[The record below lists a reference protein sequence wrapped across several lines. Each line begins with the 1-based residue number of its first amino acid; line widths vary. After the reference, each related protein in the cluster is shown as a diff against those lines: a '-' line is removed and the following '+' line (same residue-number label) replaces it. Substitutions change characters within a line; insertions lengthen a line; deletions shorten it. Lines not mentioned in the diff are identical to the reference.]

1 MGAADH
7 RTVWMLPSSSSEPRK
22 VPVKESPCRASLNT
36 ARGLGLVSKKKAGP
50 ENQDMLSSVLVA
62 LSTMWTVW

>member
-1 MGAADH
+1 M
-7 RTVWMLPSSSSEPRK
+7 
-22 VPVKESPCRASLNT
+22 KESPCRASLNT